1 MKLIYA
7 ANIRW
12 PTEKAHGLQIAQ
24 NCEAFAQAGAD
35 VTLWVPRRA
44 NTPAMCAI
52 SDPWAHYGVARVF
65 DVRRLPAVDLMP
77 LAAGRA
83 PLEKLAFAVQTLTF
97 ALAVLLAALIVPR
110 ADAFYTRDLTT
121 LLALSLVKPRRALA
135 YEPHRRSQS
144 RIGRRLQDIG
154 ARRAGAVF
162 PITPPLAQALIEGG
176 LPQAR
181 VMVAHD
187 GVRRDRFHS
196 LSERDAARREVG
208 WPPEAFIVGYVG
220 QLHTMGMDKGLG
232 TLVDALAQLEG
243 AALAL
248 VGGPEDMAAALRRRW
263 LARGLPE
270 ADFLYAGQVA
280 PVRVPLYLR
289 AFDVCAMTFPW
300 TQHYA
305 HYASPLKLFEYMAAG
320 RPVVASDLPA
330 WADVVQDGET
340 ALLVPPGDVNALAA
354 AIARLRADP
363 DLRRRLGDAARARAL
378 ARYTWDA
385 RARAILQRIQAQPEI
400 EMATSEEHTV

>member
-7 ANIRW
+7 ANMRW

-35 VTLWVPRRA
+35 VTLWIPRHA
-44 NTPAMCAI
+44 NTPAMHAI
-52 SDPWAHYGVARVF
+52 SDPWAHYGVARAF
-65 DVRRLPAVDLMP
+65 DVRCLPGVDLMP

-83 PLEKLAFAVQTLTF
+83 PLEKLAFALQTLTF
-97 ALAVLLAALIVPR
+97 ALAALIAARAAR
-110 ADAFYTRDLTT
+110 ADVFYTRDLAA

-187 GVRRDRFHS
+187 GVRRARFDS
-196 LSERDAARREVG
+196 LPERDAARCEIG
-208 WPPEAFIVGYVG
+208 WPLDAFIVGYVG
-220 QLHTMGMDKGLG
+220 RLHTMNMDKGLD
-232 TLVDALAQLEG
+232 TLIEALAQLDD

-248 VGGPEDMAAALRRRW
+248 VGGPDDMAAVLRRRW
-263 LARGLPE
+263 LARGLSE
-270 ADFLYAGQVA
+270 ADFLYVGQAA
-280 PVRVPLYLR
+280 PARVPLYLR
-289 AFDVCAMTFPW
+289 AFDVCAMPFPW
-300 TQHYA
+300 TPHYA
-305 HYASPLKLFEYMAAG
+305 YYASPLKLFEYMASG

-330 WADVVQDGET
+330 WADVVRDGET
-340 ALLVPPGDVNALAA
+340 ALLVPPGDADALAG

-363 DLRRRLGDAARARAL
+363 ALRQRLGDAASARVL
-378 ARYTWDA
+378 AHYTWDA
-385 RARAILQRIQAQPEI
+385 RARAILRRIQAQR
-400 EMATSEEHTV
+400 EMATDE